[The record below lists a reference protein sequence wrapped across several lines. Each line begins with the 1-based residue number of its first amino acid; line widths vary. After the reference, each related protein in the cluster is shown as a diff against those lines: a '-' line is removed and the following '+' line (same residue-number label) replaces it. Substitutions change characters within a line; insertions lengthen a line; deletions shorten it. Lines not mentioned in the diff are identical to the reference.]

1 MATDALADVRDTPL
15 SVDEVLTAVAH
26 PRAGAVVTFTGL
38 VRNHDSGK
46 GVKGLE
52 YSGHPTANDALR
64 HLVQQTQQMPGIVR
78 VAALHRVGE
87 LSIGDLAVV
96 IAVSAEHRGEAFD
109 ACRHLIDTLKK
120 TVPIWK
126 HQLFDD
132 GSQEWVGT
140 P

>member
-38 VRNHDSGK
+38 VRDHDSGK
-46 GVKGLE
+46 SVTGLE
-52 YSGHPTANDALR
+52 YSSHPTANDALR
-64 HLVQQTQQMPGIVR
+64 HLVEQTQRLPGVVR
-78 VAALHRVGE
+78 VAALHRVGK

-96 IAVSAEHRGEAFD
+96 IAVSAEHRGEAFN
-109 ACRHLIDTLKK
+109 ACRHLIDTLKE

-126 HQLFDD
+126 HQIFDD
-132 GSQEWVGT
+132 GSQQWVGT